1 MSALPFI
8 TIEDNDRFNVNPEAI
23 EYLRSLEGRVA
34 VVSVAGQYRTGK
46 SLLLNLLSG
55 GAGFQVGP
63 TVKACTKGIWL
74 YGKTISSP
82 SSSTLSSSSS
92 SSPLHVLFL
101 DTEGLGS
108 TIRSETYDAR
118 VFALTLLLSSFFV
131 YNSVGT
137 IDGNAIS
144 KLSLVVSLTRHVHVK
159 AQQGGKEDTGTEFSQ
174 FFPSFMWVV
183 RDFAVKLEKDGRKI
197 SSREYLEDALR
208 PEEGMTEA
216 IESKNAVRMLLRN
229 FFPERDCLCMVRP
242 VADEKALMA
251 LGSGAGGDDK
261 MKELE
266 SSLRPEFK
274 SQVEALRKKVVAGA
288 RPKTLFGKP
297 LSGAMLAS
305 LAGAY
310 VQALNSNST
319 PTISTAWDRV
329 VDSQCAD
336 ALEGGLIVY
345 MNKMKELLQT
355 YSSRAEAEAKA
366 FANKSGQGTSSSLS
380 SSSSSSSSSLLSTLH
395 SLAPHSFSPPAVTSL
410 IVEEDELLIANAEAS
425 QEAIRFFQARSIQDN
440 EKTLDYETTLRG
452 KLFSEFQKM
461 RKDMD
466 ASSATFCTSLINTL
480 HNTIFNA
487 KLQALLT
494 SSSSSSSAE
503 DIQFDAEFDNEDN
516 DVIGTTKGK
525 TPSPSSSS
533 SSPSASNALKVKNI
547 AEAVIS
553 PSLLASFYRS
563 ALSSIRDAY
572 AREARGSAKHR
583 IVAEY
588 GLVGL
593 APTSALAEA
602 AASADSSA
610 TTYNNV
616 LSSKIAALER
626 ATLNARAK
634 ARSAS
639 VLLKQEQSSSNSAL
653 VEATRMAAAE
663 REAVHFKLAA
673 RESELD
679 RTTSKMD
686 RLIAA
691 FEASSVRS
699 DAREADLAVALA
711 GSRARVDEL
720 LTTRVDMLLEEGV
733 AAQRLAESEKKRAD
747 LEKALGESKLRAES
761 SEKGVAVIVE
771 RVKAAENETVRLRE
785 QTELLYESNRV
796 AKDVIERMRDEKEE
810 LEYQLATTKGK
821 LAEAE
826 GNRASLQSDLA
837 GLESLASRLKTVL
850 VKDKALKKL
859 ALDRLEQ
866 RKFDA
871 LPVVDDR

>member
-1 MSALPFI
+1 M
-8 TIEDNDRFNVNPEAI
+8 
-23 EYLRSLEGRVA
+23 EGRVA

-82 SSSTLSSSSS
+82 SSSTLSSSS

-380 SSSSSSSSSLLSTLH
+380 SSSSSSSSLLSTLH

-494 SSSSSSSAE
+494 SSSSSSAE
-503 DIQFDAEFDNEDN
+503 DIQFDAEFDSEDN

-525 TPSPSSSS
+525 PSSPSSSS
-533 SSPSASNALKVKNI
+533 SSSSASNALKVKHI

-583 IVAEY
+583 IIAEY

-610 TTYNNV
+610 ATYNNV

-663 REAVHFKLAA
+663 REAVQFKLSA

-699 DAREADLAVALA
+699 DARESDLAVALA